1 MKNSVQSDLSY
12 STSLLQRKEEE
23 RENPKPTFYCPSLLF
38 FHLIKLVPV
47 GSYWKQAEFTA
58 TSFTGITLNK

>member
-1 MKNSVQSDLSY
+1 MQSDLSY
-12 STSLLQRKEEE
+12 STSLLERKEEE
-23 RENPKPTFYCPSLLF
+23 RENPKLTFYFVLL
-38 FHLIKLVPV
+38 FHLIKLVSV